1 MKKACRILLTVTFW
15 FALVY
20 AIVFFVGGL
29 MGLIFSQTMI
39 DWIIASADT
48 GYGSPDEIAL
58 MAQVTI
64 YTTFISIMCSAF
76 AMIGPLVLCPITKR
90 KLDKAKSR
98 EEMIPLGVLNIFFGS
113 TVSAILIFIMD
124 DSHYQSKSIFD

>member
-1 MKKACRILLTVTFW
+1 
-15 FALVY
+15 
-20 AIVFFVGGL
+20 
-29 MGLIFSQTMI
+29 MI
-39 DWIIASADT
+39 DWLIASTDT
-48 GYGSPDEIAL
+48 SYGTLEEITL

-124 DSHYQSKSIFD
+124 DSHYQNKNLFE

>member
-29 MGLIFSQTMI
+29 MGLIFSQPMI

-64 YTTFISIMCSAF
+64 YATFITIMCSSI
-76 AMIGPLVLCPITKR
+76 AMIGPLVVCPITKR

-98 EEMIPLGVLNIFFGS
+98 EAMIPLGVLNIFF
-113 TVSAILIFIMD
+113 
-124 DSHYQSKSIFD
+124 